1 MDTRVGLAGIV
12 LVVVVDDDIVVLVAE
27 VAGTVRVVVLVVVVV
42 VLAQSSD
49 RLELHRWTDCGKRIV
64 GWAWPVL
71 WLVVLLLR
79 EDCR

>member
-1 MDTRVGLAGIV
+1 MDTRVALDGIV
-12 LVVVVDDDIVVLVAE
+12 LVVVVDDSVVLVAE
-27 VAGTVRVVVLVVVVV
+27 VAGTVRVVVLVVVV